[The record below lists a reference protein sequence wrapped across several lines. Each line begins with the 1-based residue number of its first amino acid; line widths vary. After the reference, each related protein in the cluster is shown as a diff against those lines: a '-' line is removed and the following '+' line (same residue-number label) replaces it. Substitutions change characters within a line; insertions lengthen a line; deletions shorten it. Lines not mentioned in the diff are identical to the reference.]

1 MFLVPYRKIQID
13 STFTVEEAIQRILQA
28 VEEESV
34 RRNLS
39 SSSKRYFRGSISPG
53 GFRLVPIENG
63 RKAYAPSI
71 TGYFAPGG
79 KGTIV
84 NVTFSGLLP
93 LLWLGLLMLL
103 GLYSTYSRQGNLA
116 RAGLFSLVVIF
127 LFHVSSYYFGFLP
140 EMRQSESLLRDLL
153 GDYR

>member
-1 MFLVPYRKIQID
+1 MYLIPYRRIQID
-13 STFTVEEAIQRILQA
+13 SAFAVDEAIQRILQA

-34 RRNLS
+34 RRNVFS
-39 SSSKRYFRGSISPG
+39 SSEKYFRGCVSED
-53 GFRLVPIENG
+53 GFRLFPIEKG
-63 RKAYAPSI
+63 RRAYVPSI

-93 LLWLGLLMLL
+93 LVGLGFVVLL
-103 GLYSTYSRQGNLA
+103 GLYSAYSRQRNLA
-116 RAGLFSLVVIF
+116 SAGIFALAVII
-127 LFHVSSYYFGFLP
+127 LFHLHSYYFGFLP
-140 EMRQSESLLRDLL
+140 EMKQSESLLRDLL